1 MNITIEQFKR
11 YVAVQESGV
20 TNMWNVTLVS
30 ELAEL
35 TKAQVMYIMKNYNA
49 IKRFHDPYN
58 KNWDRA
64 RFEVNLKKYKDFI

>member
-1 MNITIEQFKR
+1 MNITQEQFER

-35 TKAQVMYIMKNYNA
+35 TKAQVMYIMKNYKA
-49 IKRFHDPYN
+49 LKDQA
-58 KNWDRA
+58 K
-64 RFEVNLKKYKDFI
+64 FETNLEKYKDFI